1 MPSQFLINEPPIEVL
16 PALARA
22 VGLNEAI
29 VLQQIHYWLNL
40 QFSRHLFDDRYWV
53 CYSPKQWERQFSF
66 WDKKTLHRAINNLGR
81 LEVVISYE
89 APDDS
94 KQTMYY
100 TIDYKTL
107 GQVTPG
113 SQPQSSASSSMSRYD
128 HANFDAINF
137 DEREGD
143 NR

>member
-1 MPSQFLINEPPIEVL
+1 MTSQLLINEPPIQVL

-40 QFSRHLFDDRYWV
+40 QFSRHLSDDRHRV

-89 APDDS
+89 APDDL
-94 KQTMYY
+94 KKTTYY
-100 TIDYKTL
+100 TIDYRAL
-107 GQVTPG
+107 GQVTSG
-113 SQPQSSASSSMSRYD
+113 SKSQSSASSSMPTYD

>member
-1 MPSQFLINEPPIEVL
+1 MTSQLLINEPPIQVL
-16 PALARA
+16 PGLARA

-53 CYSPKQWERQFSF
+53 RYSPKQWECQFSF
-66 WDKKTLHRAINNLGR
+66 WDKKTLHRALNNLGR
-81 LEVVISYE
+81 LEVVISLE
-89 APDDS
+89 AGDS
-94 KQTMYY
+94 KQATYY
-100 TIDYKTL
+100 TIDYRAL
-107 GQVTPG
+107 GQVTSG
-113 SQPQSSASSSMSRYD
+113 SQSQSADSSSTPTHD

>member
-1 MPSQFLINEPPIEVL
+1 MTSQLLINEPPIQVL

-29 VLQQIHYWLNL
+29 VLQHIHYWLNL

-53 CYSPKQWERQFSF
+53 RYAPKQWEQQFSF
-66 WDKKTLHRAINNLGR
+66 WDKKTLHRALNNLGR
-81 LEVVISYE
+81 LEVVISLE
-89 APDDS
+89 ADDS
-94 KQTMYY
+94 KQATYY
-100 TIDYKTL
+100 TIDYRTL
-107 GQVTPG
+107 GQVTSG
-113 SQPQSSASSSMSRYD
+113 SQSQSADSSSTPTHD

-137 DEREGD
+137 DEREES